1 MLRACAY
8 DVCIISLLFFYLPS
22 VVPQNA
28 GAVLRIDASGVNY
41 DGPLNHDNNG
51 LSPMSPE
58 ARVLVTTHGSYP
70 EGIHNW
76 HGAAAS
82 ADGTIVSIPNN
93 VDTVLCIVPA
103 LQPAYPPAATSSD
116 EDTKSTTQLPEPELY
131 ILEGQTP
138 NDIAT
143 GRHRTDKKYK
153 YLGAMSGT
161 DGHVYCFP
169 SGSERVLQVDTVNRI
184 ARSVGPNLRDAK
196 MERLY
201 QNKWQNGLTT
211 KQEGCVYAIPLA
223 AETVLRIRTG
233 APEGEDDIINQVVV
247 STWQLPEPSNVLEK
261 WEGGVLASNGI
272 MYCMPNNHKAVL
284 QIVPSCLP
292 SREALHRANDE
303 KEKEHERSREVQK
316 QQRQL
321 EIAKKKAIKEKK
333 RAERIKKR
341 KTERINKKNGVD
353 PEEKKDEDTTT
364 ATQESKRKVAQAQQF
379 TANKNDVATKDG
391 IPFKYTA
398 GIPTLRSSAHRVKY
412 SLSHRQKTNPN
423 PKTSDGKMTNTT
435 FLPADLCKEDVL
447 TYSTAEYDF
456 HGSVIDMLQRC
467 DQDLVGTF
475 RTLADGTNLPI
486 KLDNFTVPLTTFK
499 RKCQKGKLEERQH
512 YLSEM
517 VASDTQFL
525 NLFDKF
531 VVNKVLPHMKARL
544 VTAGAHDNSN
554 KPITFHYQRPP
565 TLRIQP
571 GESAFVL
578 LYHMN

>member
-1 MLRACAY
+1 MNILL
-8 DVCIISLLFFYLPS
+8 VVGIIISLLFFFYHILFI
-22 VVPQNA
+22 VPQNA

-41 DGPLNHDNNG
+41 KGELHHDNND
-51 LSPMSPE
+51 LSPSFPE

-103 LQPAYPPAATSSD
+103 LQPAYPPAATPED
-116 EDTKSTTQLPEPELY
+116 GDTKSTTKLPEPELY

-153 YLGAMSGT
+153 YLGSMSGT
-161 DGHVYCFP
+161 DGNVYCFP

-196 MERLY
+196 MERLF

-233 APEGEDDIINQVVV
+233 APEGEVDNINQVVV

-292 SREALHRANDE
+292 SREPLHRANDE
-303 KEKEHERSREVQK
+303 KEKEHERLREVQK

-353 PEEKKDEDTTT
+353 PEEKKEEESTT

-379 TANKNDVATKDG
+379 TANNNDVATKDG

-412 SLSHRQKTNPN
+412 SLSHRHKTNPN
-423 PKTSDGKMTNTT
+423 PKTSDGKLTNTT

-447 TYSTAEYDF
+447 AYSTDEYDF
-456 HGSVIDMLQRC
+456 HAAVIDMLQRC
-467 DQDLVGTF
+467 NQDLVGTF

-525 NLFDKF
+525 NLFDRF
-531 VVNKVLPHMKARL
+531 VVNTVLPHIKTRL
-544 VTAGAHDNSN
+544 VAAGAHDSSN
-554 KPITFHYQRPP
+554 KPIAFHYQRPP

-571 GESAFVL
+571 GPARASVR
-578 LYHMN
+578 